1 MSQNNQADQLI
12 LNALKRKSPFRG
24 RPPKVYAPS
33 AQSPSTSGP
42 SHPIEPSSIN
52 RTASEIQSVSVSVPL
67 NHSQQFPKSSPG
79 HKIPLS
85 TADSIASGDTPASSN
100 GIGIVTPDSVPWT
113 ELVMA
118 SPSASL
124 SSAVQASA
132 PNLSAAV
139 PKWSPSQPPNP
150 ISVEDEIITA
160 RQEAAGRFRIVNISS
175 ESYSVPRPEAPLL
188 ALKAPRTDASLG
200 VNIRALETFCRL
212 PNPDLV
218 DDDRYEQFEV
228 AFHHIPKAFDSL
240 RQDYL
245 IETQHISKCVQV
257 EWLDPPGLL
266 PADIRGRHGLFFV
279 SDSAVAAYP
288 NRTIQPTLN
297 SVHHHVEPKAKDET
311 QTTAEA
317 HPPTAASARYSS
329 RARLNNIRKGVCCL
343 IRPKAAYHGQPNP
356 LTLLRISPH
365 LRNLL
370 HDAATLVGT
379 TESRLRLRWYN
390 SFCKIHPYVLWVKA
404 NYPERLPTTT
414 DFQTAIRTAL
424 RQERLDRL
432 PLAAISILHEANP
445 SSFLHCEYPEG
456 LALGGTQPFPADSS
470 FIAIISPKHALQ
482 SAIRHATD
490 RGLFLDS
497 SWRNKN
503 AIRCPVT
510 LLATVN
516 EYGHMVPVAVMV
528 SNHANTDSYTEFLS
542 VIRKAI
548 KKEAKALLKG
558 KSSVVSEYENEEQ
571 ILINAEYIHEE
582 DFLPLHFM
590 IDCDDAERKAIE
602 EVFPGTPI
610 RLCQF
615 HFMHAARSRALRLF
629 GSDLV
634 GTEKAFAFLV
644 ALRRCQRCS
653 EEESWSEAFARLEA
667 DVAAISNNDPE
678 IWDKIRTWLL
688 SEWFSDRWRGYLV
701 DYGLPPHHTR
711 DGTLSTN
718 NFVEAAFRT
727 FDRVFL
733 ESRANKRIDKLLTI
747 IIDVY
752 FPMYLHSPPTS
763 ARCDPTV
770 LSHILQGLELWEQG
784 AVREC
789 FGDEMPMSLRGQLDH
804 TYCVT
809 SSESSKTTPDLHYC
823 GIKDKTRER
832 CSCRYFTKTGKRCS
846 GLWALYCF
854 HTCGSSE
861 TYSNGVTANELRLQT
876 RAIQLQRR
884 LGEISYPLDQE
895 DLVAYWGHD
904 PSEPVWHDWSSEQPP
919 KQGKLISIDSANL
932 DFVEPDSPI
941 TRRNRFLN
949 HADDH
954 PSTTATLPVSRP
966 EADKGGRPA
975 AHRPLHPYRQKTAP
989 TKAGIPRDA
998 LPPRDRPVGAKNYLQ
1013 SCFALSLF
1021 HIVFRIPAFV
1031 SAFNEANDALRPHA
1045 PSLIVLLGDFLKAIS
1060 VTRRLVDLKDIVPIL
1075 RSENLIDE
1083 ESQHDPCEL
1092 FLRMTSKFNQI
1103 IEQNPIRN
1111 TFQFGV
1117 TWEYVFQ
1124 PCSHAVPVRQETS
1137 SLEKQMT
1144 VLQIYP
1150 HGSSLNLIQLINLS
1164 LWRSCSPQHCFSV
1177 PCNGRMAVTRARAKM
1192 SLESNNLP
1200 RMLLLNIVWDLRNP
1214 SAHQVIHPFDIPET
1228 INPAQVSAVPPPILP
1243 SNLPMYRLKG
1253 MLCRKGDTVQVT
1265 SGHYVALIKHDDVLW
1280 EIDDEK
1286 TSRMFLNRDA
1296 FGGTRFPV
1304 LLFYTLEDE
1313 VKPSASQPIAKKR
1326 RLNKPSGKAMS
1337 KSASNP
1343 EIPKAEGPTL
1353 EAPNPQPP
1361 VSDAIPANSSNS
1373 ELPTSAPP
1381 TLEPPN
1387 SGDPKV
1393 PPPNPTEQE
1402 PAPVDVQSTSLAPTS
1417 TPTDPTA
1424 SQPNVLP
1431 TVSQGTIPPMS
1442 HPTRR
1447 AQTSKGV
1454 TPTDPTA
1461 SQPNVLPTVSQG
1473 TIPPKPTH
1481 ISPPGDEP
1489 PESGPSSSNML
1500 CQTNTPQGES
1510 APPDQAISLNPTVA
1524 SQDITAEPDSPS
1536 SSMDI
1541 DPPSVV
1547 PTVERSP
1554 SPEVPQYCQLE
1565 KAQSVIAER
1574 LAQVQWRSGESFQP
1588 LISVSTFQDVDSLSD
1603 DLLEDLCD
1611 QMEAMF
1617 HDMAE
1622 DEHKGLK
1629 LQGVDSTFGS
1639 KTLRKFYGRNEWYT
1653 NFGIDDILLSVSA
1666 FIRNCVNLGIGM
1678 SDPIPNSFV
1687 YRTLAAG
1694 DNWNPYIPGGTPWPS
1709 LGKDGQWR
1717 KENTVGVLMSSSH
1730 FETLV
1735 IFGPQKLVLM
1745 YDGAGGTYDSGEQK
1759 KQWSRLLERRLSWEV
1774 RKGIATE
1781 AEAMGWLIAP
1791 NSQATRDNLD
1801 WVTQVDSH
1809 SCGPLACAAACLLLQ
1824 GIRPTASVLGVKS
1837 STLARGE
1844 SRKLRTSVLQLVL
1857 AMAARD
1863 PANESIF
1870 SPKVKKLMDKSVPSM
1885 TYYIDRL

>member
-832 CSCRYFTKTGKRCS
+832 CSCRYFTETGKRCS

-919 KQGKLISIDSANL
+919 KQASSSALIVPTLILS
-932 DFVEPDSPI
+932 SPI
-941 TRRNRFLN
+941 
-949 HADDH
+949 
-954 PSTTATLPVSRP
+954 
-966 EADKGGRPA
+966 
-975 AHRPLHPYRQKTAP
+975 RPLPAETDSSTMLTTIPQPLPRYRFQDQRLIRVAVQQLTALCILIAKRQPPQKLAFLGTHYHHE
-989 TKAGIPRDA
+989 IDLLEQRIIFN
-998 LPPRDRPVGAKNYLQ
+998 PVLLCRC
-1013 SCFALSLF
+1013 SILSSEF
-1021 HIVFRIPAFV
+1021 QP
-1031 SAFNEANDALRPHA
+1031 SPHA

-1431 TVSQGTIPPMS
+1431 TVSQGTIPP
-1442 HPTRR
+1442 
-1447 AQTSKGV
+1447 
-1454 TPTDPTA
+1454 
-1461 SQPNVLPTVSQG
+1461 
-1473 TIPPKPTH
+1473 KPTH

-1603 DLLEDLCD
+1603 DLLGDLCD